1 MAEKVEELQMAA
13 GARVS
18 RASVLKVGVGTIA
31 AAGVAACGG
40 SEAVPARSKGPVTI
54 TYMSGLPETHPTGA
68 ARLALMTEYNKTN
81 TQGVT
86 VDIEPARGTTDD
98 TKAKS
103 LAAAGT
109 PPDLLYVAYY
119 SVADFFAS
127 GMTIDVDSELK
138 GEKEWAKQRADIFPN
153 MLESSLWAGKL
164 AGMPVDTN
172 NQAMIYNIGLLQQA
186 GVAPPKQGWTW
197 DDFKTMAQKFV
208 RPDFVPLSM
217 AWAGTWRHWLGT
229 MGARIIS
236 KDNRKITADT
246 PEMIEVMEL
255 DLDLLK
261 RGIALKTPDGKG
273 ALFETYQLAKNDT
286 AFEVQGPYRI
296 PTMRQKNAPPFMT
309 IHIPVHPIKKQIMAG
324 NGGWN
329 MAIFKEAPVERRHAA
344 SLVAQW
350 TNAPHAQ
357 AQFCIQ
363 SINIPVSKATLES
376 KVFQDFTKA
385 EPAFKGFADLAPYGW
400 RWPALPSYAKINAA
414 VDTTVQTIIRQEIGI
429 KAGLAQIQRE
439 AQTLLD
445 EDLKLMK

>member
-1 MAEKVEELQMAA
+1 M
-13 GARVS
+13 RW
-18 RASVLKVGVGTIA
+18 GT
-31 AAGVAACGG
+31 GQCTGQDH
-40 SEAVPARSKGPVTI
+40 GPVTV
-54 TYMSGLPETHPTGA
+54 TYMSNLPETHPEGE
-68 ARLALMTEYNKTN
+68 ARLSLLKEFTSTNPNQITVNLTEAVASITLDK
-81 TQGVT
+81 
-86 VDIEPARGTTDD
+86 I
-98 TKAKS
+98 KA
-103 LAAAGT
+103 LAAGGT
-109 PPDLLYVAYY
+109 PPDLAYFAYY
-119 SVADFFAS
+119 DTPGLYIS
-127 GMTIDVDSELK
+127 GATIDVDDELK
-138 GEKEWAKQRADIFPN
+138 SEKDWGKQRADIFPN
-153 MLESSLWAGKL
+153 MLETSMWAGKL

-172 NQAMIYNIGLLQQA
+172 NQAMIYNMGLLQQA

-208 RPDFVPLSM
+208 RPEMVPLSM

-246 PEMIEVMEL
+246 PEMLEVMEL

-309 IHIPVHPIKKQIMAG
+309 IHIPVHPVKKQIMAG

-376 KVFQDFTKA
+376 KVFQDYTKA